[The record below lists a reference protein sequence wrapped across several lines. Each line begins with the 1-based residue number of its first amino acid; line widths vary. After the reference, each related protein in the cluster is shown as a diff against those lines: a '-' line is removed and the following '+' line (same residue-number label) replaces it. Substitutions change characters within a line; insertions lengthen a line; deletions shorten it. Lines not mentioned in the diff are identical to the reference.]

1 MLLDVPATTIEM
13 NGYRACAAAVAQS
26 KRAHPIYRRPTDPA
40 GATTRKTG
48 TQAPGGTT
56 SRKTG
61 PQAPVGATSRKTG
74 TYASRMAR
82 YEIKAVQ
89 SDIKWAL

>member
-1 MLLDVPATTIEM
+1 M

-26 KRAHPIYRRPTDPA
+26 KRAHPIYRRPTD
-40 GATTRKTG
+40 
-48 TQAPGGTT
+48 PGGTT